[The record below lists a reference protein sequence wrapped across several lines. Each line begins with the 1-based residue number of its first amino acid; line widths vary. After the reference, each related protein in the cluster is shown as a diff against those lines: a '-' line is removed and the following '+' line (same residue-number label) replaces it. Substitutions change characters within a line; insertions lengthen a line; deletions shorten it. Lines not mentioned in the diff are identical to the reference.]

1 MSKLEAKL
9 KQYLKKIIGKSFQS
23 KLLKKEREKSNNKN
37 NKDKGNMNKQNTLL
51 KKQLKEKK

>member
-9 KQYLKKIIGKSFQS
+9 KQCLNKIIGKSFQS